1 MALRTPP
8 LTARLPPLPANPR
21 AGGRAAP
28 RLAPPVRRKRRRT
41 GRALRA
47 GDRRS
52 SLEEMEKKPESGECL
67 LAGIPGKPVKS
78 NSDDNSG
85 NAGSAKERAVSSPHR
100 DLGNAQLNPSR
111 EEPRKKLCGYLNKLG
126 VKGPIKAW
134 KSRWFFYDENK
145 CHLLYCRTA
154 QDVNPLGSIDL
165 SSAGFDC
172 KVEADEGVFEIRTPS
187 RVFILKAVSR
197 EAMMYWLQQLQMK
210 RWAFCNTQTGLPV
223 DSVTVAALPAN
234 ESLLHE
240 TMHTEGEGF
249 LPPVKTPTDV
259 VGLKAASLPA
269 PQLSAALQNISLKHP
284 WTELQ
289 NTIYNCTRQLPGNG
303 RSISGVEGFP
313 EHPGIPAEEQEV
325 EGEAECPARKQARE
339 DTRAGP
345 RSHWPRKAKW
355 LTSGFPAFTEG
366 LARERSS
373 PDNVAVLQQQVLTL
387 TEEIKSQKELVKL
400 LHKALEAAQQE
411 KRASSMYLTAAEDR
425 DRLELVRHKVRQI
438 VELSNRV
445 EALESDRRELEQSLA
460 LRDSRVEELQKHVQL
475 LMDKNHAKQQVIL
488 KLTEQIALNLSEPVQ
503 EADAVAA
510 DTLYKQQEE
519 IEHLKDDLDAYRTQ
533 NQFLNSEI
541 HQVTKLWRSIAEKE
555 KFLLM
560 KCARLQARSC
570 QVESKYLMMLRRLQ
584 EASPDLAS
592 GETELVKSLIQE
604 ALQWDAKE
612 EAAEALQ
619 LNPVREYDDY
629 GFMTIPKYEAED
641 WKLLAKI
648 QALEIKS
655 NNLLSHTAVEKPLG
669 ERWANMAELSPS
681 AELKGLIR
689 CGIPVE
695 HRQRVWKWIVTQRLS
710 HHHAAHHYESLL
722 RQCERTEHPASR
734 QIELDLPRTLTNNRH
749 FTSPTSQLVP
759 KLRRVL
765 LAFSWQNPAIGYC
778 QGLNRLAAIALLV
791 LEEEESAFW
800 CLVHIVENLMPA
812 DYYSNTLIASQVD
825 QRVFKDFLSE
835 KLPRLTAHFEQHR
848 IDVSLI
854 TFNWFLVAFV
864 DSLVS
869 DILLRVWDAFLY
881 EGTKVIFRYALA
893 IFKYNEE
900 EILRIHDSLEVYQYL
915 RFFTH
920 MIGDGRCCGT
930 GERHTGRSWRR
941 S

>member
-1 MALRTPP
+1 MD
-8 LTARLPPLPANPR
+8 ARGKAW
-21 AGGRAAP
+21 GR
-28 RLAPPVRRKRRRT
+28 V
-41 GRALRA
+41 
-47 GDRRS
+47 RRS
-52 SLEEMEKKPESGECL
+52 SLEEMEKRPESGE
-67 LAGIPGKPVKS
+67 IPGKPVES

-85 NAGSAKERAVSSPHR
+85 NTGSAKEGAVSSPHR
-100 DLGNAQLNPSR
+100 NLGNAQLNPSR

-223 DSVTVAALPAN
+223 DSVTMAALPAN
-234 ESLLHE
+234 E

-284 WTELQ
+284 WTEIQ
-289 NTIYNCTRQLPGNG
+289 NTIYNICGTRQLPGNG
-303 RSISGVEGFP
+303 RSISDVEGFP
-313 EHPGIPAEEQEV
+313 EHPGTPAEEQEV
-325 EGEAECPARKQARE
+325 EGEAECPGREQARE
-339 DTRAGP
+339 ETWAGP

-355 LTSGFPAFTEG
+355 LTSSFPAFTEG

-373 PDNVAVLQQQVLTL
+373 PDNLAVLQQQVLTL
-387 TEEIKSQKELVKL
+387 TEEVKSQKELVKL

-411 KRASSMYLTAAEDR
+411 KRASSTYLTAAEDR

-475 LMDKNHAKQQVIL
+475 LMDKNQAKQQVIL
-488 KLTEQIALNLSEPVQ
+488 KLTEQIALDLSEPVQ

-533 NQFLNSEI
+533 NRFLNSEI
-541 HQVTKLWRSIAEKE
+541 HQVTKLWRSVAEKE

-584 EASPDLAS
+584 EASPDVAS
-592 GETELVKSLIQE
+592 GEAELVKSLIQE

-619 LNPVREYDDY
+619 LNPV
-629 GFMTIPKYEAED
+629 
-641 WKLLAKI
+641 
-648 QALEIKS
+648 
-655 NNLLSHTAVEKPLG
+655 
-669 ERWANMAELSPS
+669 
-681 AELKGLIR
+681 
-689 CGIPVE
+689 
-695 HRQRVWKWIVTQRLS
+695 
-710 HHHAAHHYESLL
+710 
-722 RQCERTEHPASR
+722 
-734 QIELDLPRTLTNNRH
+734 
-749 FTSPTSQLVP
+749 
-759 KLRRVL
+759 
-765 LAFSWQNPAIGYC
+765 
-778 QGLNRLAAIALLV
+778 RLAAIALLV

-920 MIGDGRCCGT
+920 MIGDGRKLMSIAFNDMNPFPMKVLRNRRAT
-930 GERHTGRSWRR
+930 HREELEAELSKLERIKVQYMKEQAEQVAWHLDGAVSEEEEEM
-941 S
+941 

>member
-1 MALRTPP
+1 MSLKCHSSHESEAVCSVLRKDH
-8 LTARLPPLPANPR
+8 RF
-21 AGGRAAP
+21 
-28 RLAPPVRRKRRRT
+28 
-41 GRALRA
+41 
-47 GDRRS
+47 RRS
-52 SLEEMEKKPESGECL
+52 FLEEMERRPENGECL
-67 LAGIPGKPVKS
+67 LAGIPGKPLES
-78 NSDDNSG
+78 NSDDDNG
-85 NAGSAKERAVSSPHR
+85 NAGSEKERAVSLPHR

-165 SSAGFDC
+165 SSASFDC
-172 KVEADEGVFEIRTPS
+172 QVEADEGVFEIRTPS

-197 EAMMYWLQQLQMK
+197 QAMMYWLQQLQMK
-210 RWAFCNTQTGLPV
+210 RWAFCNTLTGLPV

-234 ESLLHE
+234 DSLLNE
-240 TMHTEGEGF
+240 IIHTEGEGF
-249 LPPVKTPTDV
+249 FPPVKTPTDV

-269 PQLSAALQNISLKHP
+269 PQLPAALQNISLKHP
-284 WTELQ
+284 WTEIQ
-289 NTIYNCTRQLPGNG
+289 NTVYNICGSRQLPGNG

-313 EHPGIPAEEQEV
+313 EHPGTLAAEQEV
-325 EGEAECPARKQARE
+325 EGEAECPVREKARE
-339 DTRAGP
+339 ETQAGP
-345 RSHWPRKAKW
+345 RSHWPRKGKW
-355 LTSGFPAFTEG
+355 LNSGFPAFAEG

-373 PDNVAVLQQQVLTL
+373 PDKVAVLQQQVLAL
-387 TEEIKSQKELVKL
+387 TEEIKSQKELVTL
-400 LHKALEAAQQE
+400 LHKALEAAQRE
-411 KRASSMYLTAAEDR
+411 KRASSRYLAAAEDK

-445 EALESDRRELEQSLA
+445 EALETDKKELEQSLA
-460 LRDSRVEELQKHVQL
+460 LRDNRVEELQKHVQL
-475 LMDKNHAKQQVIL
+475 LMDKNYAKQQVIL
-488 KLTEQIALNLSEPVQ
+488 KLTEQVVLDLSEPVQ
-503 EADAVAA
+503 EADAVAVN
-510 DTLYKQQEE
+510 TLHKQQEE

-541 HQVTKLWRSIAEKE
+541 HQVTKLWRSVAEKE
-555 KFLLM
+555 KVLLM

-570 QVESKYLMMLRRLQ
+570 QVESKYLMLLRRLQ
-584 EASPDLAS
+584 EASPGLAS
-592 GETELVKSLIQE
+592 GDAELVKSLIQE

-619 LNPVREYDDY
+619 LNPV
-629 GFMTIPKYEAED
+629 
-641 WKLLAKI
+641 
-648 QALEIKS
+648 
-655 NNLLSHTAVEKPLG
+655 
-669 ERWANMAELSPS
+669 
-681 AELKGLIR
+681 
-689 CGIPVE
+689 
-695 HRQRVWKWIVTQRLS
+695 
-710 HHHAAHHYESLL
+710 
-722 RQCERTEHPASR
+722 
-734 QIELDLPRTLTNNRH
+734 
-749 FTSPTSQLVP
+749 
-759 KLRRVL
+759 
-765 LAFSWQNPAIGYC
+765 
-778 QGLNRLAAIALLV
+778 RLAAIALLV

-812 DYYSNTLIASQVD
+812 DYYSDTLLASQVD

-869 DILLRVWDAFLY
+869 DILFRVWDAFLY

-920 MIGDGRCCGT
+920 MIGDGRKLMSIAFSDMNPFPMKVLQNRRAT
-930 GERHTGRSWRR
+930 HRAELEAELSELERIKAQYVKEQAEQVTWHLDGAVSEEEEEM
-941 S
+941 